1 MCSHQRQFQL
11 TLHKNQVTSLTWKL
25 VHPPGVLVGAT
36 RSRAR
41 SGGSRLSVGCVNGNL
56 SIPLESWLERL
67 GPGLGVGAVGVG
79 IIKSN

>member
-1 MCSHQRQFQL
+1 M
-11 TLHKNQVTSLTWKL
+11 
-25 VHPPGVLVGAT
+25 GAT

-56 SIPLESWLERL
+56 FIPLESWLERL
-67 GPGLGVGAVGVG
+67 GPGLGVGAVGVR